1 MSASTAGSEDASGV
15 GSGVGTMLLGL
26 IGLIGLIV
34 AAFAN
39 WIAPWPIWAQSLFY
53 LGAGLVWL
61 LPLKPL
67 LVWMNKA

>member
-1 MSASTAGSEDASGV
+1 MTRGSRTIIGV
-15 GSGVGTMLLGL
+15 FSIIGL

-39 WIAPWPIWAQSLFY
+39 LIAPWPIWAQSLFY

-61 LPLKPL
+61 LP
-67 LVWMNKA
+67 

>member
-1 MSASTAGSEDASGV
+1 MTRGSRTILGV
-15 GSGVGTMLLGL
+15 FSIIV
-26 IGLIGLIV
+26 LIGLIV

-39 WIAPWPIWAQSLFY
+39 LIAPWPIWAQSLFY